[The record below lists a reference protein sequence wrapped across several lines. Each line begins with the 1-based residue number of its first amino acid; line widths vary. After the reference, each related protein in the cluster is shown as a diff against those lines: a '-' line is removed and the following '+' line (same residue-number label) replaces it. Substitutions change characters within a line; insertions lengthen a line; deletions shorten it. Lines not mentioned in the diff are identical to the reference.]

1 MHIQKSIVFVLLLIS
16 LGTLSAIIDETG
28 SFRNFIYGQEPAC
41 QYDNWVSHLAEKV
54 ISPGYN
60 VYSPWDR
67 QTTGFGNFHIPTT
80 AELATWGTIMDEFL
94 SGQWRNVDTL
104 LVLSGFPYQL
114 VRFTDTDTDRIYYML
129 REIPD
134 ASYDDNGTP
143 DTYDDE
149 DGAFSWGWG
158 LYLYNP
164 SGDNRTIIT
173 IPHPCDD
180 FVTPALGVKAL
191 EAWNAEFLM
200 IAGAGREVAWT
211 GVPPWANN
219 KSLSDPTRTANH
231 PWYPA
236 YTKMCNKIR
245 TDTGRREFSAQ
256 LHTYDSSL
264 HQGFSS
270 VQISAGYNKMCP
282 NLPIRDLSRFRND
295 LINSS
300 NFLMIPQ
307 NTLGSNSDV
316 YINDYYTVQYSI
328 HEFTYDNNGELITI
342 NDIMDLPA
350 YSQNVQMNY
359 TLQNWTD
366 YDVYEPFFHVEM
378 DELPNCYSQNDNSY
392 KWFYNW
398 NPQTQ
403 HWNMD
408 RLFDRALDYYSIW
421 INTMT
426 DVLTGTLNM
435 NDGSAPIPPSDLAL
449 FNQSFDYITLHWQK
463 ADDYDFDTYEILYS
477 TQPIDNGGYSVYSRT
492 NQVYLSSPHCEAI
505 DVTGLANSTQYYFKI
520 RAKDKN
526 GNYSTMSNQVIGYTI
541 PVKITNYKAI
551 GQDLQVTLKWNVV
564 NQQNNQ
570 GFKVYRSQNGV
581 DFTLMDD
588 YINNPFLIGG
598 SSFYQWTDNSV
609 ENDLV
614 YIYKISCVSNTDMEF
629 FHNVTVTG
637 YPRDYYTIYVGTED
651 QTIIDSL
658 SFSANPSASSGN
670 DSDYD
675 VVKSPAPLSNYVY
688 GAFWEQYWGNYGT
701 YLQQEVM
708 ADFVPEETVRTWAI
722 RIKSDQL
729 NTPLTIRIDDSFT
742 RYSEK
747 LYLRDNSTGAM
758 IDLETGIYSFMVTD
772 NNYKSF
778 TLYWGN
784 LQPTISISSLPN
796 RVYQGNS
803 TQTFYWGANY
813 SFLVDHYNVYIKNDT
828 DSLLLAANLPNTIT
842 SHTYTF
848 LSDVNYPNCKFY
860 VDAWGTDG
868 QIIRQVSG
876 YTFGIV
882 PSTVYYGFEPGLIM
896 KSNVFPGSVL
906 TTPDVFGAGA
916 VGWTMDS
923 NSAWWQ
929 IDPFSYGFGYW
940 VNKVNPFEYSST
952 STIQRDSTSFVIRQG
967 WNIIP
972 NPHLCTYQVKD
983 LRFRINTTSY
993 SFAEFM
999 DQHLVSPAVFVYRN
1013 NQYIQTDTI
1022 YPQESFLLK
1031 YYGNPSLLTSIVFI
1045 PYNSG
1050 PSLAQGLPEWKLKLS
1065 AEQTDC
1071 DSDDLTIGSHVRSS
1085 DGYELVFDVPEPPA
1099 KPVSNLIRL
1108 YITKSHSE
1116 TSFLDWH
1123 LNTEFKSVFS
1133 TDVEEEKIWDF
1144 RLETGNANP
1153 VNFNVDTTSFPLN
1166 YGASIHIGDW
1176 EYDIQHGNTF
1186 VFNPGQSGVFNG
1198 QIVVHNYFTS
1208 NQDNIAPS
1216 LLSKINIYPNPF
1228 NLIANIAFDLSK
1240 ASQVSVSI
1248 YNIKG
1253 QLVKVLQEGL
1263 LKKGHNNL
1271 IWDGTDDNNSAI
1283 GSGVYFARIKTDKGT
1298 SLHKLLFVK

>member
-1 MHIQKSIVFVLLLIS
+1 MQRAMIITFLLIS
-16 LGTLSAIIDETG
+16 SVALSAIINETG
-28 SFRNFIYGQEPAC
+28 SFKGFIYGQEPAC

-54 ISPGYN
+54 VSPGYN
-60 VYSPWDR
+60 VYAPWDR
-67 QTTGFGNFHIPTT
+67 QTAGFGNFHIPTT
-80 AELATWGTIMDEFL
+80 AELAAWGTIIDAFL
-94 SGQWRNVDTL
+94 SEQWRDVDTL
-104 LVLSGFPYQL
+104 LVQSGFPYQL
-114 VRFTDTDTDRIYYML
+114 VRFMDTDTDRTYYIL

-149 DGAFSWGWG
+149 LGAFSWGWG

-164 SGDNRTIIT
+164 EGDSRTIIT

-180 FVTPALGVKAL
+180 FPTPVLGVKAL
-191 EAWNAEFLM
+191 ENWNAEFLM

-219 KSLSDPTRTANH
+219 KSLSDPTRAANH

-236 YTKMCNKIR
+236 YTKFCTKIR
-245 TDTGRREFSAQ
+245 TETGKREFSAQ
-256 LHTYDSSL
+256 LHTYDTNL

-295 LINSS
+295 LINRSDY
-300 NFLMIPQ
+300 LMIPQ
-307 NTLGSNSDV
+307 NTMGSNNDV

-328 HEFTYDNNGELITI
+328 HPFTYDNDGELISV

-366 YDVYEPFFHVEM
+366 YDVYEPFFHAEM
-378 DELPNCYSQNDNSY
+378 DELPDCYSQNDNSY

-403 HWNMD
+403 KWNMD
-408 RLFDRALDYYSIW
+408 RLFDRSLDYYSIW
-421 INTMT
+421 INEMT
-426 DVLTGTLNM
+426 DVLTSTLNL
-435 NDGSAPIPPSDLAL
+435 NDGVAPIPPSDLSV
-449 FNQSFDYITLHWQK
+449 FNQSYDYITLHWQK
-463 ADDYDFDTYEILYS
+463 ADDYDFDSYEILYS
-477 TQPIDNGGYSVYSRT
+477 TQPIDNGGYSVYTRT
-492 NQVYLSSPHCEAI
+492 NQIYLSSPFCEAI

-526 GNYSTMSNQVIGYTI
+526 GNYSTMSNQVIGFTT
-541 PVKITNYKAI
+541 PVKITNLKAV
-551 GQDLQVTLKWNVV
+551 GQDAQTVLKWNVV

-570 GFKVYRSQNGV
+570 GFKIYRSQNGI
-581 DFTLMDD
+581 DFTLLDD
-588 YINNPFLIGG
+588 YVNNPFLIGG
-598 SSFYQWTDNSV
+598 SSFYQWTDAAVQN
-609 ENDLV
+609 NQT
-614 YIYKISCVSNTDMEF
+614 YIYKLSCVNNLDMEF
-629 FHNVTVTG
+629 FHNITATS
-637 YPRDYYTIYVGTED
+637 YPRAYYTIYVGTED
-651 QTIIDSL
+651 QSIVDSL

-675 VVKSPAPLSNYVY
+675 IVKGAVPVADYVY
-688 GAFWEQYWGNYGT
+688 GAFWEQYWGNNGT

-708 ADFVPEETVRTWAI
+708 ADFIPDETVRTWSI

-772 NNYKSF
+772 TNFKNF

-796 RVYQGNS
+796 RVYQGSS
-803 TQTFYWGANY
+803 TQTFYWGSNY
-813 SFLVDHYNVYIKNDT
+813 SFLVDHYDVYIKNET
-828 DSLLLAANLPNTIT
+828 DSLLMAANLPNTIT
-842 SHTYTF
+842 SYVYTF
-848 LSDVNYPNCKFY
+848 PSNLNYPKCKFY
-860 VDAWGTDG
+860 VDAWANDG
-868 QIIRQVSG
+868 QLIRQVSG

-882 PSTVYYGFEPGLIM
+882 PATVSYGFEPGLIM
-896 KSNVFPGSVL
+896 KSNVFPGSAL
-906 TTPDVFGAGA
+906 TTTQVFGAGA

-940 VNKVNPFEYSST
+940 INKVNPFDYTST
-952 STIQRDSTSFVIRQG
+952 SLIQRDSTSFVIRQG

-972 NPHLCTYQVKD
+972 NPHLCIYQVKD
-983 LRFRINTTSY
+983 LRFRINTTHY

-999 DQHLVSPAVFVYRN
+999 DQQLVSPAVFVYRDDR
-1013 NQYIQTDTI
+1013 YVQTDTI
-1022 YPQESFLLK
+1022 YPQESFLLR
-1031 YYGNPSLLTSIVFI
+1031 YYGNLALVASIVFI
-1045 PYNSG
+1045 PFNNG
-1050 PSLAQGLPEWKLKLS
+1050 TSLTQGMPAWKLHFT
-1065 AEQTDC
+1065 AGQI
-1071 DSDDLTIGSHVRSS
+1071 DSDTDELSIGSFVRST

-1099 KPVSNLIRL
+1099 KPLTNLTRL

-1123 LNTEFKSVFS
+1123 LNSEFKSSFS
-1133 TDVEEEKIWDF
+1133 TEIEEEKVWDF

-1153 VNFNVDTTSFPLN
+1153 VNFTVDSSMFPQN

-1176 EYDIQHGNTF
+1176 EYDIQHGNSF
-1186 VFNPGQSGVFNG
+1186 VFNPGQAGVFNG
-1198 QIVVHNYFTS
+1198 QIVVHNYFTA
-1208 NQDNIAPS
+1208 NEDNLAPNLMS
-1216 LLSKINIYPNPF
+1216 RVSIYPNPF
-1228 NLIANIAFDLSK
+1228 NPVTNILLNLNK
-1240 ASQVSVSI
+1240 ASEVSVKI
-1248 YNIKG
+1248 YNIRG
-1253 QLVKVLQEGL
+1253 QLVKVLQEGM
-1263 LKKGHNNL
+1263 LKKGQNQL
-1271 IWDGTDDNNSAI
+1271 IWNGTDENNRSI
-1283 GSGVYFARIKTDKGT
+1283 GSGIYFARIKSDSETQ
-1298 SLHKLLFVK
+1298 LLKMVLMK